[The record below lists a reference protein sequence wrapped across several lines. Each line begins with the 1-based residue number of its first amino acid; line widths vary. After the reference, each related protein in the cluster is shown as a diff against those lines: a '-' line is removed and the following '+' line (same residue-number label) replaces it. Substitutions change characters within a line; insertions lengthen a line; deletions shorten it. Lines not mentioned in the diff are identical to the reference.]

1 MPFNFTL
8 TLDMSG
14 TSDCGMHT
22 SVNPVVPVGPETPK
36 LNSFLVESN
45 VKLVNGELEV
55 TEKSFCFDC

>member
-1 MPFNFTL
+1 
-8 TLDMSG
+8 MSG

-45 VKLVNGELEV
+45 VKLVNVELEV
-55 TEKSFCFDC
+55 TEKSFGFDC